1 MQRFLNEKSR
11 TCLWDRSICYLGN
24 VAKQSENFTKWFRY
38 QMKKL
43 KKKLVIMLKN
53 IHQILKNALKN
64 RLIRFKIKLI
74 KTNKAAV
81 ELNKLST
88 KESGQLFPIIIS
100 EYNPNW
106 PQLFISEKA
115 QIENILGSDNIVR
128 IEHIGSTAVPNIKA
142 KPTIDILLEI
152 EKNVNT
158 DNLINRLKMLGYIYV
173 HQPTNPAQH
182 MMFTKGYT
190 EKGFAGQAYHVHIRY
205 SGDWDELYFRDYL
218 IKNPKIGS
226 ESLLSD
232 KNKMT

>member
-1 MQRFLNEKSR
+1 
-11 TCLWDRSICYLGN
+11 
-24 VAKQSENFTKWFRY
+24 
-38 QMKKL
+38 
-43 KKKLVIMLKN
+43 MLKN

-226 ESLLSD
+226 EYVKLKLKLAQTF
-232 KNKMT
+232 KNDREAYTDAKTKFIEKIVKQERKNQSA